1 MRYNKTFPAGGRTVM
16 KDGEFVSNALDY
28 ESFQLGQINLI
39 VANCGSGKSTAV
51 YKTIPEKLNTNV
63 GRILVLIDTV
73 AGKDSFIKEEHA
85 QPFGDFP
92 IKPTIMTYAAFGS
105 KIKKAEIRLKDW
117 DMIVCDE
124 IHNMIVPVRIARN
137 KLQKQFPEALPW
149 EINDML
155 KMTNYNYIAI
165 EMVSEIARK
174 GEKWV
179 FGLTA
184 TPRNLQ
190 RIAEFEGL
198 INEVKFSQALRAYEI
213 ISSFD
218 YTDIETI
225 LRAAIPD
232 DRKRVFFFSTVKEL
246 KKYKEV
252 LLEAGRQAEAIW
264 STNHEENM
272 NSHQLSTRAYL
283 LEEHKLPDDVQD
295 LLFNSAYETAITI
308 KDKGVKEMYIH
319 TGNEDTRTQ
328 SRNRLRQDLE
338 VVGYYDSKK
347 AENQKRVAR
356 ENNRGMEELWVVP
369 ESYINVKLDKKKRD
383 EMITEI
389 GFPKK
394 WTSFRKWLEG
404 HGYRVEE
411 KIIQGATYY
420 TILIDK

>member
-1 MRYNKTFPAGGRTVM
+1 M
-16 KDGEFVSNALDY
+16 KEGEFVSNALDY

-39 VANCGSGKSTAV
+39 VANCGSGKSTAI

-73 AGKDSFIKEEHA
+73 AGQDSFIKEEHA

-92 IKPTIMTYAAFGS
+92 IKPTIMTYASFGS

-232 DRKRVFFFSTVKEL
+232 DRKRIFFFSTVKEL
-246 KKYKEV
+246 KKYRKV

-272 NSHQLSTRAYL
+272 NAHQLSTRAYL

-308 KDKGVKEMYIH
+308 KDSGVKEMYIH

-347 AENQKRVAR
+347 AENQKRIAR
-356 ENNRGMEELWVVP
+356 ENNRGMEEQWNVP

-411 KIIQGATYY
+411 KIIQGATYH

>member
-1 MRYNKTFPAGGRTVM
+1 
-16 KDGEFVSNALDY
+16 
-28 ESFQLGQINLI
+28 
-39 VANCGSGKSTAV
+39 
-51 YKTIPEKLNTNV
+51 
-63 GRILVLIDTV
+63 
-73 AGKDSFIKEEHA
+73 
-85 QPFGDFP
+85 
-92 IKPTIMTYAAFGS
+92 MTYAAFGS
-105 KIKKAEIRLKDW
+105 KIKKSEIRLKDW

-295 LLFNSAYETAITI
+295 LLFNSAYETALTI

-338 VVGYYDSKK
+338 VVGYYDRNK

-356 ENNRGMEELWVVP
+356 ENNRGMDEQWNVP

>member
-1 MRYNKTFPAGGRTVM
+1 M

-73 AGKDSFIKEEHA
+73 AGKDTFIRDEVA

-92 IKPTIMTYAAFGS
+92 IKPTIMTYASFGA
-105 KIKKAEIRLKDW
+105 KIKKAEIHLKDW

-137 KLQKQFPEALPW
+137 KLQKQFPEAFPW

-155 KMTNYNYIAI
+155 KITNYNYIAI

-198 INEVKFSQALRAYEI
+198 IKEVKFSQALRAYDI

-218 YTDIETI
+218 YTDIESI

-338 VVGYYDSKK
+338 VVGYYDRNK

-356 ENNRGMEELWVVP
+356 ENNRGMDEQWNVP
-369 ESYINVKLDKKKRD
+369 ESYINIKLDKKKRD

-394 WTSFRKWLEG
+394 WTSFRKWLER

-411 KIIQGATYY
+411 NKVKGERY
-420 TILIDK
+420 TIISFIE

>member
-1 MRYNKTFPAGGRTVM
+1 M

-272 NSHQLSTRAYL
+272 NSDQLSTRAYL

-308 KDKGVKEMYIH
+308 KDSGVKEMYIH

-356 ENNRGMEELWVVP
+356 ENNRGMDEQWNVP

>member
-1 MRYNKTFPAGGRTVM
+1 M

-73 AGKDSFIKEEHA
+73 AGKDTFIRDEVA

-272 NSHQLSTRAYL
+272 NAHQLSTRAYL

-338 VVGYYDSKK
+338 MVGYYDSKK
-347 AENQKRVAR
+347 AENQKRVVR
-356 ENNRGMEELWVVP
+356 ENNRGMDEQWVVP

>member
-1 MRYNKTFPAGGRTVM
+1 M

-73 AGKDSFIKEEHA
+73 AGKDTFIRDEVA

-92 IKPTIMTYAAFGS
+92 IKPTIMTYASFGS

-264 STNHEENM
+264 SINHEENM
-272 NSHQLSTRAYL
+272 NAHQLSTRAYL

-308 KDKGVKEMYIH
+308 KDNGVKEMYIH

-347 AENQKRVAR
+347 AENQK
-356 ENNRGMEELWVVP
+356 
-369 ESYINVKLDKKKRD
+369 
-383 EMITEI
+383 
-389 GFPKK
+389 
-394 WTSFRKWLEG
+394 
-404 HGYRVEE
+404 
-411 KIIQGATYY
+411 
-420 TILIDK
+420 